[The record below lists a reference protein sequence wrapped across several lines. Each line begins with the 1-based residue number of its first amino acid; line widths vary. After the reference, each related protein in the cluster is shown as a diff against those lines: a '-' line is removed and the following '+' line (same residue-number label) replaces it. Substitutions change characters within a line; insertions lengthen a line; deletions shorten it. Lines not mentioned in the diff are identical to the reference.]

1 MKQLIPNAF
10 ADGIL
15 DFNKLKQILAI
26 ENQLQETNLFGLNWN
41 GKNQAINHLRQ
52 MDYSLNLK
60 PNRSESLNFDQ
71 ANNIIIE
78 GDNLKVMKILEK
90 AYFEQVDVIYIDP
103 PYNTGNE
110 FVYHDDFKQSVSQ
123 YQLDNQLIDE
133 QGLKTTTNSKT
144 SGRFHT
150 NWLNMIY
157 PRLLIARN
165 LLKQDGMIF
174 ISIDDHEY
182 AHLKM
187 ICDEIFG
194 SHNFITTLIWQ
205 KKNSGSG
212 DDTKHLKK
220 LTEYILMYAKN
231 ETQLNVNKMVR
242 NLEQGNYKES
252 DQHEATRGKYSLNQL
267 DRASL
272 TWSEKLDY
280 EIMID
285 NQIFYPGGVTK
296 EQWLKRK
303 THHAIKD
310 WRWRWSKPKLEWGL
324 LNDFIVVKNNK
335 IYSKQYQF
343 VDNENQPIARQSP
356 FSNLILNQQISGT
369 SGTEELKQLFAN
381 QKVFDH
387 PKPIDLIKYLV
398 NLHPAKDALV
408 LDFFAGS
415 ASTAHAVMD
424 LNQADQG
431 TRKYVLIQLP
441 ELVENSAFT
450 NIAQIARMRVKNAI
464 KIHHYQNQGFKYF
477 QLASTNFPIWNVKKT
492 DDVTTIANQLTIFEE
507 PSNSSNDYESMLYEL
522 MIKQGM
528 RLDENIQLHQIDDY
542 QFWADEFFDYL
553 FFLKPTK
560 PDNLFAIIKKIIE
573 NKEQEGKTRI
583 YINETYFD
591 DLKGDEIKLNLAEQI
606 NQYKKESKKE
616 IQLVVV

>member
-1 MKQLIPNAF
+1 M
-10 ADGIL
+10 
-15 DFNKLKQILAI
+15 
-26 ENQLQETNLFGLNWN
+26 QETNLFGLNWN

-78 GDNLKVMKILEK
+78 GDNLKVMKLLEK

-123 YQLDNQLIDE
+123 YQLDNHLIDE
-133 QGLKTTTNSKT
+133 QGLKTTTNTKT

-231 ETQLNVNKMVR
+231 ESQLKVNKMVR

-252 DQHEATRGKYSLNQL
+252 DQHEATRGKYLLKQL
-267 DRASL
+267 DVGSL

-296 EQWLKRK
+296 AQWLKRK

-335 IYSKQYQF
+335 IYSKQYQL
-343 VDNENQPIARQSP
+343 VDNENQPIERQSP

-415 ASTAHAVMD
+415 ASTAHAIMD

-441 ELVENSAFT
+441 ELVENSAFK
-450 NIAQIARMRVKNAI
+450 NIAQIARTRVKNAI
-464 KIHHYQNQGFKYF
+464 EIHNYQNQGFKYF
-477 QLASTNFPIWNVKKT
+477 QLASTNFPIWNLKT
-492 DDVTTIANQLTIFEE
+492 TDEIETIANQLNIFEQE
-507 PSNSSNDYESMLYEL
+507 LNSSNDYESMLYEL

-528 RLDENIQLHQIDDY
+528 RLDWYIEKVNINNHTFWID
-542 QFWADEFFDYL
+542 ETKEYL
-553 FFLKPTK
+553 FFLKPQ
-560 PDNLFAIIKKIIE
+560 NWEEIIEIIKGMKFNDLNIFINENYFNHNNSDE
-573 NKEQEGKTRI
+573 NKLNCLEQIKQV
-583 YINETYFD
+583 N
-591 DLKGDEIKLNLAEQI
+591 KEIKVW
-606 NQYKKESKKE
+606 
-616 IQLVVV
+616 VV

>member
-1 MKQLIPNAF
+1 M
-10 ADGIL
+10 
-15 DFNKLKQILAI
+15 
-26 ENQLQETNLFGLNWN
+26 QETNLFGLNWN

-78 GDNLKVMKILEK
+78 GDNLKVMKLLEK

-123 YQLDNQLIDE
+123 YQLDNHLIDE

-231 ETQLNVNKMVR
+231 ESQLKVNKMVR

-252 DQHEATRGKYSLNQL
+252 DQHEATRGKYLLKQL
-267 DRASL
+267 DVGSL

-296 EQWLKRK
+296 AQWLKRK

-335 IYSKQYQF
+335 IYSKQYQL
-343 VDNENQPIARQSP
+343 VDNENQPIERQSP

-415 ASTAHAVMD
+415 ASTAHAIMD

-441 ELVENSAFT
+441 ELVENSAFK
-450 NIAQIARMRVKNAI
+450 NIAQIARTRVKNAI
-464 KIHHYQNQGFKYF
+464 EIHNYQNQGFKYF
-477 QLASTNFPIWNVKKT
+477 QLASTNFPIWNLKT
-492 DDVTTIANQLTIFEE
+492 TDEIETIANQLNIFEQE
-507 PSNSSNDYESMLYEL
+507 LNSSNDYESMLYEL

-528 RLDENIQLHQIDDY
+528 RLDWYIEKVNINNHTFWID
-542 QFWADEFFDYL
+542 ETKEYL
-553 FFLKPTK
+553 FFLKPQNWE
-560 PDNLFAIIKKIIE
+560 DIIKIIKGMKFNDLNIFINENYFNHNNSDE
-573 NKEQEGKTRI
+573 NKLNCLEQIKQV
-583 YINETYFD
+583 N
-591 DLKGDEIKLNLAEQI
+591 KEIKVW
-606 NQYKKESKKE
+606 
-616 IQLVVV
+616 VV

>member
-1 MKQLIPNAF
+1 M
-10 ADGIL
+10 
-15 DFNKLKQILAI
+15 
-26 ENQLQETNLFGLNWN
+26 QETNLFGLNWN

-78 GDNLKVMKILEK
+78 GDNLKVMKLLEK

-123 YQLDNQLIDE
+123 YQLDNHLIDE
-133 QGLKTTTNSKT
+133 QGLKTTTNTKT

-231 ETQLNVNKMVR
+231 ESQLKVNKMVR

-252 DQHEATRGKYSLNQL
+252 DQHEATRGKYLLKQL
-267 DRASL
+267 DVGSL

-296 EQWLKRK
+296 AQWLKRK

-335 IYSKQYQF
+335 IYSKQYQL
-343 VDNENQPIARQSP
+343 VDNENQPIERQSP

-415 ASTAHAVMD
+415 ASTAHAIMD

-441 ELVENSAFT
+441 ELVENSAFK
-450 NIAQIARMRVKNAI
+450 NIAQIARTRVKNAI
-464 KIHHYQNQGFKYF
+464 EIHNYQNQGFKYF
-477 QLASTNFPIWNVKKT
+477 QLASTNFPIWNLKT
-492 DDVTTIANQLTIFEE
+492 TDEIETIANQLNIFEQE
-507 PSNSSNDYESMLYEL
+507 LNSSNDYESMLYEL

-528 RLDENIQLHQIDDY
+528 RLDWYIEKVNINNHTFWID
-542 QFWADEFFDYL
+542 ETKEYL
-553 FFLKPTK
+553 FFLKPQNWE
-560 PDNLFAIIKKIIE
+560 DIIKIIKGMKFNDLNIFINENYFNHNNSDE
-573 NKEQEGKTRI
+573 NKLNCLEQIKQV
-583 YINETYFD
+583 N
-591 DLKGDEIKLNLAEQI
+591 KEIKVW
-606 NQYKKESKKE
+606 
-616 IQLVVV
+616 VV

>member
-1 MKQLIPNAF
+1 M
-10 ADGIL
+10 
-15 DFNKLKQILAI
+15 
-26 ENQLQETNLFGLNWN
+26 QETNLFGLNWN

-78 GDNLKVMKILEK
+78 GDNLKVMKLLEK

-123 YQLDNQLIDE
+123 YQLDNHLIDE
-133 QGLKTTTNSKT
+133 QGLKTTTNTKT

-182 AHLKM
+182 AHLKI

-231 ETQLNVNKMVR
+231 ESQLKVNKMVR

-252 DQHEATRGKYSLNQL
+252 DQHEATRGKYLLKQL
-267 DRASL
+267 DVGSL

-296 EQWLKRK
+296 AQWLKRK

-335 IYSKQYQF
+335 IYSKQYQL
-343 VDNENQPIARQSP
+343 VDNENQPIERQSP

-415 ASTAHAVMD
+415 ASTAHAIMD

-441 ELVENSAFT
+441 ELVENSAFK
-450 NIAQIARMRVKNAI
+450 NIAQIARTRVKNAI
-464 KIHHYQNQGFKYF
+464 EIHNYQNQGFKYF
-477 QLASTNFPIWNVKKT
+477 QLASTNFPIWNLKT
-492 DDVTTIANQLTIFEE
+492 TDEIETIANQLNIFEQE
-507 PSNSSNDYESMLYEL
+507 LNSSNDYESMLYEL

-528 RLDENIQLHQIDDY
+528 RLDWYIEKVNINNHTFWID
-542 QFWADEFFDYL
+542 ETKEYL
-553 FFLKPTK
+553 FFLKPQNWE
-560 PDNLFAIIKKIIE
+560 DIIKIIKGMKFNDLNIFINENYFNHNNSDE
-573 NKEQEGKTRI
+573 NKLNCLEQIKQV
-583 YINETYFD
+583 N
-591 DLKGDEIKLNLAEQI
+591 KEIKVW
-606 NQYKKESKKE
+606 
-616 IQLVVV
+616 VV

>member
-1 MKQLIPNAF
+1 M
-10 ADGIL
+10 
-15 DFNKLKQILAI
+15 DFNKLKQILNI
-26 ENQLQETNLFGLNWN
+26 DQNSKESNLFGLNWN
-41 GKNQAINHLRQ
+41 GKNQAIRNLRQ

-60 PNRSESLNFDQ
+60 PNRNESLNFDQ

-78 GDNLKVMKILEK
+78 GDNLKVMKLLEK

-123 YQLDNQLIDE
+123 YQLDNHLIDE
-133 QGLKTTTNSKT
+133 QGLKTTTNTKT

-157 PRLLIARN
+157 PRLLVARN

-182 AHLKM
+182 AHLKI

-231 ETQLNVNKMVR
+231 EAQLNVNKMVR
-242 NLEQGNYKES
+242 NLEQGNYKET
-252 DQHEATRGKYSLNQL
+252 DQHEAARGKYSLNQL

-310 WRWRWSKPKLEWGL
+310 WQWRWSKPKLEWGL

-431 TRKYVLIQLP
+431 SRKYVLIQLP
-441 ELVENSAFT
+441 ELIENSAFI
-450 NIAQIARMRVKNAI
+450 NIAQIARTRVKNAI
-464 KIHHYQNQGFKYF
+464 EIHHYQNQGFKYF
-477 QLASTNFPIWNVKKT
+477 QLASTNFPIWNVKTT

-507 PSNSSNDYESMLYEL
+507 PSNSSSDYESMLYEL

-528 RLDENIQLHQIDDY
+528 RLDWYIEKININNHTFWID
-542 QFWADEFFDYL
+542 ETKEYL
-553 FFLKPTK
+553 FFLKPQ
-560 PDNLFAIIKKIIE
+560 NWEEIIEIIKGMKFNDLNIFINENYFNHNNCDE
-573 NKEQEGKTRI
+573 NKLNCLEQIKQV
-583 YINETYFD
+583 N
-591 DLKGDEIKLNLAEQI
+591 KEIKVW
-606 NQYKKESKKE
+606 
-616 IQLVVV
+616 VV

>member
-1 MKQLIPNAF
+1 MKL
-10 ADGIL
+10 
-15 DFNKLKQILAI
+15 
-26 ENQLQETNLFGLNWN
+26 
-41 GKNQAINHLRQ
+41 
-52 MDYSLNLK
+52 
-60 PNRSESLNFDQ
+60 
-71 ANNIIIE
+71 
-78 GDNLKVMKILEK
+78 LEK

-110 FVYHDDFKQSVSQ
+110 FVYHDDFKQSVYQ
-123 YQLDNQLIDE
+123 YQLDNHLIDE

-182 AHLKM
+182 AHLKI

-231 ETQLNVNKMVR
+231 EAQLNVNKMIR

-252 DQHEATRGKYSLNQL
+252 DQHEATRGKYLLNQL

-280 EIMID
+280 EIIID
-285 NQIFYPGGVTK
+285 NQFFYPGGVTK

-310 WRWRWSKPKLEWGL
+310 WQWRWSKPKLEWGL
-324 LNDFIVVKNNK
+324 LNDFIVIKNNK

-387 PKPIDLIKYLV
+387 PKPIELIKYLV

-431 TRKYVLIQLP
+431 SRKYVLIQLP
-441 ELVENSAFT
+441 ELIENSAFT
-450 NIAQIARMRVKNAI
+450 NIAQIARTRVKNAI
-464 KIHHYQNQGFKYF
+464 EIHHYQNPGFKYF
-477 QLASTNFPIWNVKKT
+477 QLASTNFPIWNVKTT

-507 PSNSSNDYESMLYEL
+507 PSNSSSDYESMLYEL

-528 RLDENIQLHQIDDY
+528 RLDWYIEKININNHTFWID
-542 QFWADEFFDYL
+542 ETKEYL
-553 FFLKPTK
+553 FFLKPQ
-560 PDNLFAIIKKIIE
+560 NWEEIIEIIKGMKFNDLNIFINENYFNHNNCDE
-573 NKEQEGKTRI
+573 NKLNCLEQIKQV
-583 YINETYFD
+583 N
-591 DLKGDEIKLNLAEQI
+591 KEIKVW
-606 NQYKKESKKE
+606 
-616 IQLVVV
+616 VV

>member
-1 MKQLIPNAF
+1 M
-10 ADGIL
+10 
-15 DFNKLKQILAI
+15 
-26 ENQLQETNLFGLNWN
+26 QETNLFGLNWN

-78 GDNLKVMKILEK
+78 GDNLKVMKLLEK

-123 YQLDNQLIDE
+123 YQLDNHLIDE

-231 ETQLNVNKMVR
+231 ESQLKVNKMVR

-252 DQHEATRGKYSLNQL
+252 DQHEATRGKYLLKQL
-267 DRASL
+267 DVGSL

-296 EQWLKRK
+296 AQWLKRK

-387 PKPIDLIKYLV
+387 PKPIELIKYLV

-431 TRKYVLIQLP
+431 SRKYVLIQLP

-450 NIAQIARMRVKNAI
+450 NIAQIARTRVKNAI
-464 KIHHYQNQGFKYF
+464 EIHHYQNQGFKYF
-477 QLASTNFPIWNVKKT
+477 QLASTNFPIWNVKTT

-507 PSNSSNDYESMLYEL
+507 PSNLSNDYESMLYEL

-528 RLDENIQLHQIDDY
+528 RLDWYIEKININNHTFWID
-542 QFWADEFFDYL
+542 ETKEYL
-553 FFLKPTK
+553 FFLKPQ
-560 PDNLFAIIKKIIE
+560 NWEEIIEIIKGMKFNDLNIFINENYFNHNNCDE
-573 NKEQEGKTRI
+573 NKLNCLEQIKQV
-583 YINETYFD
+583 N
-591 DLKGDEIKLNLAEQI
+591 KEIKVW
-606 NQYKKESKKE
+606 
-616 IQLVVV
+616 VV